1 MQRLRLI
8 AGDKG
13 WISYE
18 DFIRAALYE
27 PKLGYYQRMRQR
39 VGRDP
44 ATDFYT
50 ATSIGPLFAP
60 LIMEACVKLLGDNPE
75 KYTFVE
81 IGAEPESGILHNR
94 EHPFADYQTIGAGE
108 KIELSGNLVVFSN
121 ELFDAQP
128 FRRLLFRGGRWQER
142 ILRISGDSGE
152 LIEDTIDPE
161 ENPLPT
167 LPDAVEGYQF
177 DWPQAAAD
185 LCCQIAEQPWHGLWV
200 CFDYGLSEKVLLEER
215 PQGTARTYARHQ
227 MGDDLLANPGETD
240 ITCHIC
246 WDHLETI
253 LDQSGFNFIDLK
265 TQESFFMHH
274 STPLIRKILQDT
286 QGQFSRARQS
296 LKELLHPQHMGRRFQ
311 ALSAR
316 RTPET
321 ASATSL

>member
-1 MQRLRLI
+1 MQRLRQI

-18 DFIRAALYE
+18 DFIGAALYDPE
-27 PKLGYYQRMRQR
+27 LGYYQRNRRR

-44 ATDFYT
+44 QADFYT
-50 ATSIGPLFAP
+50 ASSIGNLFAP
-60 LIMEACVKLLGDNPE
+60 LIIEACVKLLGDNP
-75 KYTFVE
+75 KNFTFVE
-81 IGAEPESGILHNR
+81 IGAEPESGLLHNH
-94 EHPFADYQTIGAGE
+94 EHPFADYRTIGAGE
-108 KIELSGNLVVFSN
+108 KIELNGNLVVFSN

-128 FRRLLFRGGRWQER
+128 FRRLLYRDGRWQER
-142 ILRISGDSGE
+142 ILRISEDSE
-152 LIEDTIDPE
+152 NLVEDTIDPSHK
-161 ENPLPT
+161 PLPK
-167 LPDAVEGYQF
+167 LPDAGEGYQL
-177 DWPQAAAD
+177 DWPQAAAE
-185 LCCQIAEQPWHGLWV
+185 LCRQIAGQPWQGLWV
-200 CFDYGLSEKVLLEER
+200 CLDYGLSEAVLLQER
-215 PQGTARTYARHQ
+215 PQGTARTYAQHR

-274 STPLIRKILQDT
+274 STHYISRILQDS
-286 QGQFSRARQS
+286 QGQFSRERQS

-316 RTPET
+316 RMPE
-321 ASATSL
+321 ATSAE